1 MRKKGLIL
9 AAGRSSRMGA
19 LKPLMKINGY
29 SLIEWAMMNMRNG
42 GITDICVVLGKE
54 AGRITPILI
63 PYQVAIVENKEYE
76 TTDML
81 TSIRLGLQSLM
92 SEDTESICIL
102 PCDNPLVHPQTI
114 HQLHQSF
121 KEQKGKI
128 VIPTYLNGEGHPPII
143 SEEMAEEI
151 MTHNLTHGLQEFF
164 SEDEKNIWKLECRD
178 PGIGMDADSPDDFL
192 KLSEYGR
199 ENFGISEDQV
209 VFYWETNQVSQDL
222 RMKAFKLRK
231 AAVERGMLLNDKK
244 AALDLTLIDSGA
256 LLSVLF
262 PKTEKIIDF
271 VKKEGHERL
280 ANCLCEESD
289 LEEGK
294 VIAQTARELFGEE

>member
-19 LKPLMKINGY
+19 LKPLMRINGY

-63 PYQVAIVENKEYE
+63 PYQVAIVENREYE

-92 SEDTESICIL
+92 SEDTESISIL
-102 PCDNPLVHPQTI
+102 PCDNPLIHPQTI
-114 HQLHQSF
+114 CQLHQSF
-121 KEQKGKI
+121 MEQNGKTL
-128 VIPTYLNGEGHPPII
+128 IPIFQNCEGHPPII
-143 SEEMAEEI
+143 SEQTAEEI
-151 MTHNLTHGLQEFF
+151 MTQNLNHGLQEFF
-164 SEDEKNIWKLECRD
+164 SKDESNVWKLDCMD
-178 PGIGMDADSPDDFL
+178 PGIAMDADSPDDFL
-192 KLSEYGR
+192 RLSEYGR

-209 VFYWETNQVSQDL
+209 VFYWESNRVSQDL
-222 RMKAFKLRK
+222 RMKAFQLRK
-231 AAVERGMLLNDKK
+231 AAVGKGMLLNDKK

-256 LLSVLF
+256 LLTVLF
-262 PKTEKIIDF
+262 SQKKKIIDF
-271 VKKEGHERL
+271 VKKEGHKRL
-280 ANCLCEESD
+280 AQCLYEESD